1 MKKWKKWT
9 FALLLVAALA
19 AAGLWAWSTLGVT
32 KVTVAL
38 PSRREAIRAIFA
50 TGSVKAE
57 QLARIRTEVG
67 GEVTAVNVKQGMEI
81 YEGDPVMSIKV
92 EEQQNAVTEQTARV
106 REAQVAVSEARI
118 NYDRETQLLAEG
130 ATTQEAVDRAKSALD
145 RAGAFLRTVRAA
157 LNTRRSL
164 TGKGKLS
171 APISGVVT
179 AVNVNVGDVVPPN
192 VEAVVILDPS
202 SFKVMANIDEA
213 DIARI
218 RPGQEAIVSFDALP
232 RSRFRARVD
241 RIIPQADEVTKTLPV
256 FLTLTDAVPNLSEGL
271 TATVNIVQER
281 KSGALMVPVRV
292 LFNERNGEASLFT
305 VDDANTLHLRRVK
318 LGIRGEEYVE
328 VLAGVEDRERLVLGP
343 DPEWQDGR
351 EVEIDK
357 GRMKQQVR
365 TGDSGAGGRDS
376 GRVP

>member
-19 AAGLWAWSTLGVT
+19 AAGFWVWTTLGTT

-38 PSRREAIRAIFA
+38 PSRREAVRAIFA

-81 YEGDPVMSIKV
+81 YEGDPVMAIKV
-92 EEQQNAVTEQTARV
+92 EEQQNMVSEQTARV
-106 REAQVAVSEARI
+106 REAQVAVSEAKT
-118 NYDRETQLLAEG
+118 NYDRESQLLAEG
-130 ATTQEAVDRAKSALD
+130 ATTQEAVDRAKAALD
-145 RAGAFLRTVRAA
+145 RASAFLRTVRTV
-157 LNTRRSL
+157 LNTRRTQ
-164 TGKGKLS
+164 TGKGKLT
-171 APISGVVT
+171 APITGVVT
-179 AVNVNVGDVVPPN
+179 EVNVNVGDVVPPN

-202 SFKVMANIDEA
+202 SFKVVANIDEA
-213 DIARI
+213 DISRI
-218 RPGQEAIVSFDALP
+218 RPGQEAIIAFDALP

-256 FLTLTDAVPNLSEGL
+256 FLTLTDAVPNLSDGL

-281 KSGALMVPVRV
+281 KSAALMIPVRSI
-292 LFNERNGEASLFT
+292 FNERSGEASVFV
-305 VDDANTLHLRRVK
+305 VDEANTLRLKRVK

-328 VLAGVEDRERLVLGP
+328 VLSGVEERDRLVLGP
-343 DPEWQDGR
+343 DPEWGDGR
-351 EVEIDK
+351 VVEIDK
-357 GRMKQQVR
+357 AKMKQQS
-365 TGDSGAGGRDS
+365 GLDSGSRTPDS
-376 GRVP
+376 VKR